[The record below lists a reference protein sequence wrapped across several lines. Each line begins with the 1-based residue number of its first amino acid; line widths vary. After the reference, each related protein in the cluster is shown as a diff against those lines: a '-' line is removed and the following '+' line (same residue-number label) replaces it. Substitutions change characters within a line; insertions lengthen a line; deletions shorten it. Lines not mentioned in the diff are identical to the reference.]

1 MGKCIGVDV
10 GSTAAKAIVLD
21 ENGSI
26 LYRSVIPTGWSS
38 AGAAKAL
45 REDMERQGIDVS
57 EARVVATGYGR
68 VSVPYAAK
76 TVTEITCHA
85 QGALR
90 LFGRDCTVVDIG
102 GQDTKVIS
110 LSKGKVADFL
120 MNDKCAAGT
129 GRFLEVMANT
139 LGVELPELFVLA
151 ARGGGVTISA
161 MCTVFA
167 ESEVIG
173 LIGSGRPKEDI
184 AFAVCE
190 SIVAR
195 VTAMCGK
202 QGRGPDKSL
211 EFFLS
216 GGLCE
221 SAYLRGRLSES
232 LRAPVSTTPLARWS
246 GALGAAVLA
255 GRIAKNQEG

>member
-1 MGKCIGVDV
+1 VDI
-10 GSTAAKAIVLD
+10 GSTAAKAVALGED
-21 ENGSI
+21 GSI
-26 LYRSVIPTGWSS
+26 LYRAVIPTGWSS

-45 REDMERQGIDVS
+45 REDMEREGIDVS

-76 TVTEITCHA
+76 TVTEISCHA
-85 QGALR
+85 QGVFR

-102 GQDTKVIS
+102 GQDTKIIS
-110 LSKGKVADFL
+110 LSKGRVAGFL
-120 MNDKCAAGT
+120 MNDKCAAVT

-139 LGVELPELFVLA
+139 LAVDLSGLFALA
-151 ARGGGVTISA
+151 GRGGGVSISA

-184 AFAVCE
+184 AFAICD
-190 SIVAR
+190 SIATRVVAL
-195 VTAMCGK
+195 CGK
-202 QGRGPDKSL
+202 QGGGK

-221 SAYLRGRLSES
+221 SEYLRKRLSEK
-232 LRAPVSTTPLARWS
+232 LQAPVFTDPLARWA
-246 GALGAAVLA
+246 GALGAALLA
-255 GRIAKNQEG
+255 EKAD